1 MKWRKCFNRKNSSV
15 QNENKKRGLF
25 ETEQPSYYFI
35 ALEIILQLLYCN
47 KFSHQALPPHYKIR
61 WHN

>member
-25 ETEQPSYYFI
+25 EIEQPSYYFI
-35 ALEIILQLLYCN
+35 AIENYFTTTLL
-47 KFSHQALPPHYKIR
+47 
-61 WHN
+61 